1 MKINKTTDN
10 FVPKYCKKTV
20 SGNITEFMEM
30 SCSPSAPP
38 VRKLSQ
44 SQYVNIN
51 SGEVCDYNRSSSRS
65 DNTDSLRY
73 TFKHIRGLI
82 NTNCTIP
89 QNLHW
94 VTLTYADNMTDTKT
108 VYKDFDSFRKRFYRY
123 CDKIGRKRPEYIAV
137 LEPQARGAWHIHLIL
152 IWDNKRPF
160 IDNNSTFAPMW
171 GHGYTKI
178 QACPNSD
185 NLGAYLSAYLG
196 DVPITEYSGDV
207 TKAQIKTV
215 KGKRYIKGG
224 RLSLYPVG
232 TNIVRHSRG
241 IKQPVSEV
249 VDCDDLEKEK
259 ASSGKLT
266 FSRSLV
272 VSSDDSSMSGGSGK
286 SPDIYIRHSYYNSKR
301 KKSQAEKLIEKALA
315 LGLVV
320 ETDNPPVSSA
330 SDN

>member
-1 MKINKTTDN
+1 MKIQKTNDN
-10 FVPKYCKKTV
+10 FTPKYCKKTV

-44 SQYVNIN
+44 SQYVNVN

-65 DNTDSLRY
+65 DNLDSLRY
-73 TFKHIRGLI
+73 TFRRIRGLI

-94 VTLTYADNMTDTKT
+94 VTLTYADNVTDTKT
-108 VYKDFDSFRKRFYRY
+108 VYKDFDKFYKRFKYY
-123 CDKIGRKRPEYIAV
+123 CGVKLGRSVPEYIAV
-137 LEPQARGAWHIHLIL
+137 LEPQQRGAWHIHLIL
-152 IWDNKRPF
+152 IWDNKRPY
-160 IDNNSTFAPMW
+160 IDNNSVFAPMW
-171 GHGYTKI
+171 GHGFTKI
-178 QACPNSD
+178 QSCPNSD

-232 TNIVRHSRG
+232 TNIVS
-241 IKQPVSEV
+241 I
-249 VDCDDLEKEK
+249 
-259 ASSGKLT
+259 AS
-266 FSRSLV
+266 
-272 VSSDDSSMSGGSGK
+272 
-286 SPDIYIRHSYYNSKR
+286 
-301 KKSQAEKLIEKALA
+301 Q
-315 LGLVV
+315 
-320 ETDNPPVSSA
+320 
-330 SDN
+330 